1 MTTKTQPSP
10 PNREGH
16 SVPGGGDNDKPINA
30 NSKNTQPFHPPETA
44 PPSKSQA
51 SRPFHPPQTVPP
63 SQSQTQQTISNH
75 STFHRQFHPPNP
87 DPGFVLLLPPSH
99 PSGMTQPSPPN
110 PEGNFAP
117 GGSFCQTPPA
127 VLINPLTIPPST
139 DSSTLPIRAKPPK
152 SSPPHRTRRVIR
164 LLEGDFTPG
173 GSFCCQRVITSG
185 RQTQPAKTHANTT
198 LPRQNPPLRTVPPS
212 KSRTQQTNPDSF
224 TLPIQNHPPNS
235 AIKPK

>member
-16 SVPGGGDNDKPINA
+16 SVPGGGDNDKPINV

-185 RQTQPAKTHANTT
+185 RKHNQQKHT
-198 LPRQNPPLRTVPPS
+198 LTPPS
-212 KSRTQQTNPDSF
+212 RDKPPSQNSSALQIPNPADKSRQFHPPDSK
-224 TLPIQNHPPNS
+224 PPS
-235 AIKPK
+235 

>member
-1 MTTKTQPSP
+1 MREGDFAPGGSFCPQRVLLPNPTSSFNQP
-10 PNREGH
+10 PNH
-16 SVPGGGDNDKPINA
+16 S
-30 NSKNTQPFHPPETA
+30 TLPE
-44 PPSKSQA
+44 Q
-51 SRPFHPPQTVPP
+51 FHPPQTKPP
-63 SQSQTQQTISNH
+63 SQSSQNPQTK
-75 STFHRQFHPPNP
+75 
-87 DPGFVLLLPPSH
+87 
-99 PSGMTQPSPPN
+99 PSPPN

-185 RQTQPAKTHANTT
+185 RKHNQQKHTLTPPSRDKPPSQNSSALQIPNPADKSRQFHPPNPAKT
-198 LPRQNPPLRTVPPS
+198 R
-212 KSRTQQTNPDSF
+212 K
-224 TLPIQNHPPNS
+224 IQPFPPNREGDS
-235 AIKPK
+235 VPGG